1 MSSHLEF
8 DLEPLSIR
16 MSLYDI
22 LQLFSLSNEFTQ
34 VVATSKRSTRTE
46 KTGNCPARN
55 GAFHIRCPS
64 FRLLLM
70 SSTHTP
76 FVCLS
81 LYDLSP
87 VLMLRQSDAALDT
100 KINASCDFFNH
111 RINCWEPMVEAFQ
124 VVLGLN
130 SQHNDNGSNSLF
142 IFSIVQGNQDSSDRK
157 VLELVLSEDF
167 ILALLSWMSNM
178 TPNLSIS
185 GKYHEFEVINSTG
198 VPLMFWIES
207 KSSSPTI
214 LKLRPD
220 ELVPLYNIFSSD
232 SKGLETSQFISLQIE
247 GGPWDPILSILISKV
262 DNFIFPL
269 QPRIRGIETFVA
281 VEITLM
287 DGKKHVVIRSTI
299 SVTNFSSVPLEI
311 QMSPAKDQESLM
323 SSCFSSGSLH
333 IGTVK
338 PEATAFIPV
347 PISHF
352 NFLEIR
358 PQGHGTYGFCHPEIS
373 LFHISH
379 PLTQFFR
386 CSMEEKIE
394 STSVS
399 GKATCLL
406 FSVRCSVTARG
417 KLKNLF
423 IQHPLCLRNEL
434 DFNCCFEVKYR
445 DERIVFAD
453 ILAPG
458 EQRDLPFCDLE
469 NDPSIR
475 MHLDGFESSK
485 WYRIN
490 DVSKFKNLD
499 LLLQDNQ
506 GFNNI
511 LKLSNSIIDHKL
523 VLRIASPFWIHNDTG
538 IDLVFGRLVD
548 KLRVANLPGQFV
560 GDFDECWEQEVRT
573 LSDWRPAENHWTD
586 CAGRRIE
593 SLLGNRLGKR
603 WSYTEEG
610 WTVWTS
616 PKDEFDLDGWRYC
629 SDFESRYINTPTP
642 STTMR
647 RRRWVRRKICTDP
660 PEVSK
665 HIFFGNENGDKSQV
679 CVRLAFSDWDFSN
692 VLNLDQ
698 LKLTK

>member
-1 MSSHLEF
+1 LTFSFDIHLVFQYHKRKEEIQTNLKLSISETKLLFQNSNLESLDGAACLCDSFSTTFSLTNFATSLTVSSHLEF

-247 GGPWDPILSILISKV
+247 GGPWDPILSILLAKW
-262 DNFIFPL
+262 
-269 QPRIRGIETFVA
+269 
-281 VEITLM
+281 
-287 DGKKHVVIRSTI
+287 TI
-299 SVTNFSSVPLEI
+299 SYFL
-311 QMSPAKDQESLM
+311 
-323 SSCFSSGSLH
+323 
-333 IGTVK
+333 
-338 PEATAFIPV
+338 
-347 PISHF
+347 F
-352 NFLEIR
+352 N
-358 PQGHGTYGFCHPEIS
+358 
-373 LFHISH
+373 
-379 PLTQFFR
+379 
-386 CSMEEKIE
+386 
-394 STSVS
+394 
-399 GKATCLL
+399 
-406 FSVRCSVTARG
+406 
-417 KLKNLF
+417 
-423 IQHPLCLRNEL
+423 
-434 DFNCCFEVKYR
+434 
-445 DERIVFAD
+445 
-453 ILAPG
+453 PG
-458 EQRDLPFCDLE
+458 YE
-469 NDPSIR
+469 
-475 MHLDGFESSK
+475 
-485 WYRIN
+485 
-490 DVSKFKNLD
+490 
-499 LLLQDNQ
+499 
-506 GFNNI
+506 
-511 LKLSNSIIDHKL
+511 
-523 VLRIASPFWIHNDTG
+523 VLR
-538 IDLVFGRLVD
+538 
-548 KLRVANLPGQFV
+548 
-560 GDFDECWEQEVRT
+560 
-573 LSDWRPAENHWTD
+573 
-586 CAGRRIE
+586 
-593 SLLGNRLGKR
+593 LL
-603 WSYTEEG
+603 
-610 WTVWTS
+610 
-616 PKDEFDLDGWRYC
+616 
-629 SDFESRYINTPTP
+629 
-642 STTMR
+642 
-647 RRRWVRRKICTDP
+647 
-660 PEVSK
+660 
-665 HIFFGNENGDKSQV
+665 
-679 CVRLAFSDWDFSN
+679 
-692 VLNLDQ
+692 
-698 LKLTK
+698 